1 MEVQRSQWMAV
12 AVTDGWLADWLC
24 EVLALG
30 TENAQ
35 SVMQC
40 HPGVWLHR
48 LSARIVLC
56 GRKRD

>member
-1 MEVQRSQWMAV
+1 MEWMAV

-48 LSARIVLC
+48 LSARKVLC